1 MEMEVKRG
9 DKDMEVVEIKEYQQK
24 VLNNI
29 DFSGLNPEERW
40 KVQQLMIRE
49 ADVFSVVNS
58 DISNITSTQMEIK
71 LQDKTTV
78 PLNYH
83 SVPKLLY
90 AE

>member
-58 DISNITSTQMEIK
+58 DFSNITSTQMEIK

>member
-1 MEMEVKRG
+1 
-9 DKDMEVVEIKEYQQK
+9 
-24 VLNNI
+24 
-29 DFSGLNPEERW
+29 
-40 KVQQLMIRE
+40 MIRE

-83 SVPKLLY
+83 SAPKLLY

>member
-83 SVPKLLY
+83 SAPKLLY

>member
-1 MEMEVKRG
+1 MEVKRG

>member
-29 DFSGLNPEERW
+29 DLSGLNPEERW
-40 KVQQLMIRE
+40 KVQQLIIRE

>member
-9 DKDMEVVEIKEYQQK
+9 KKDMEVVEIKEYQQK

-29 DFSGLNPEERW
+29 DLSGLNPEERW
-40 KVQQLMIRE
+40 KVQQLIIRE